1 MDFEQIPGTCNV
13 PGSYT
18 EIRDVPAPGTL
29 TGMPLRPIIVGQTAN
44 AALAGQLYRNVTVGQ
59 IEGMFGSGSIVA
71 QAVRGFTNEQST
83 LSVDVVAVALPR
95 DATPSSGSI
104 AFAGNPQRATTAA
117 VYLAG
122 QRVSWSVQASDTPQ
136 IVATNLLAAINAS
149 TLTQN
154 TGLTAALGKDG
165 ASVVLTAG
173 EGGAVTNDVDIRAS
187 SALSDQVPGLV
198 MTVTPMAGGTGTP
211 DITPAILAL
220 GDTWYTD
227 VVLLQ
232 NDLAA
237 VQAFV
242 SEAHRR
248 GNAMVAKDMRVV
260 TALRGSLGQ
269 ALAYQQGFVTAE
281 ELILFPWEN
290 PRASTWQM
298 AAALGAVVAQ
308 SLNNDPAR
316 QLRGLP
322 LNTLSGLGPERGD
335 DYTFTQ
341 RNVLLGNGCST
352 VIVNADGT
360 VALQRI
366 VTTRVQQPD
375 TGTVS
380 GVWDAMLPA
389 IGARVRFEWNEY
401 VEANFAR
408 AKLADDGSPLSN
420 QDGVVTPKTLK
431 ASWIA
436 QCKLYELQGWIDDVA
451 TTGPQAVFERDVTD
465 RNRVNTSL
473 VIKPMGSL
481 MVLANILKM
490 EV

>member
-1 MDFEQIPGTCNV
+1 MDFEQIPGTLHV

-59 IEGMFGSGSIVA
+59 IEGLFGSGSIVA
-71 QAVRGFTNEQST
+71 QAVRGFTTEEST
-83 LSVDVVAVALPR
+83 LSVDVVAVAIPK
-95 DATPSSGSI
+95 DAKPASGSL
-104 AFAGNPQRATTAA
+104 AFTGTPQRAGTVA
-117 VYLAG
+117 VYLGG
-122 QRVSWSVQASDTPQ
+122 QRISWSVQASDSPQ
-136 IVATNLLAAINAS
+136 SVANGLLSAINAS
-149 TLTQN
+149 TLAQN
-154 TGLTAALGKDG
+154 TGLTAVLGSDQ

-173 EGGAVTNDVDIRAS
+173 EGGAVTNDIDIRAS
-187 SALSDQVPGLV
+187 SALSDQVPGLT
-198 MTVTPMAGGTGTP
+198 MSVTAMAGGTGTP

-232 NDLAA
+232 NDQAA

-242 SEAHRR
+242 SEAKRR

-281 ELILFPWEN
+281 ELVIFPWER

-308 SLNNDPAR
+308 SLNTDPSR

-322 LNTLSGLGPERGD
+322 LNTLSGLGPEHGD
-335 DYTFTQ
+335 DYTFAQ

-366 VTTRVQQPD
+366 VTARVQQPD
-375 TGTVS
+375 TGTAS
-380 GVWDAMLPA
+380 GVWDVMLPA

-436 QCKLYELQGWIDDVA
+436 QCLLYGQQGWIDDVA
-451 TTGPQAVFERDVTD
+451 TTGPQAVFERDAAD
-465 RNRVNTSL
+465 RNRVNTTL
-473 VIKPMGSL
+473 VIKPMASL
-481 MVLANILKM
+481 MVLASILKM